1 LITSHKSHRI
11 KTSFAEQRRESLF
24 LWNADKAIN
33 HALVLLVG
41 ADLFRDVLNLQEQ
54 FHTLNGG
61 DGSLGDGCG
70 DTSGSEIL
78 DESNSIKIL
87 AHFAVNT
94 IAQLPETRINLL
106 FVSISHRWMI
116 PRAY

>member
-1 LITSHKSHRI
+1 MQTAKSHLLVLVLEG
-11 KTSFAEQRRESLF
+11 KVQSLGWEVSDDVGQVAAPEGRESLL

-61 DGSLGDGCG
+61 DGSLGDSCG
-70 DTSGSEIL
+70 DASGSEIL
-78 DESNSIKIL
+78 DESNSIEIL

-94 IAQLPETRINLL
+94 SCNWPKL
-106 FVSISHRWMI
+106 
-116 PRAY
+116 